1 MKTLIVLF
9 TQLIFCC
16 LTLFVTT
23 TAYASSHVHVQN
35 ASTSSLANTYSE
47 IGQETGLGSVVNWA
61 VGPGSNGQKE
71 QVYISYKYAYSSF
84 DLVEADPYTGEFQIH
99 SSPIPGEWGANAE
112 LTGPDGNIYL
122 GTLPHAHWV
131 RYSPSTHTMTDL
143 GSASST
149 EQYIWGSAI
158 GADHKIYGVTYPNA
172 KLVQLDPITQK
183 ITDLGRMDPVQQYAR
198 YIAASSDGFIYIGI
212 GSAKSTVVAY
222 NIATGQH
229 KAILPYNQTGFANV
243 YTGKDNN
250 TYAQLPDG
258 TAYTLSGW
266 TATPIVTSSLVRA
279 QSVALSDGS
288 TIGVSGTQINV
299 YQPDGHEISHTL
311 NYTGKG
317 VDLFRLGAGPD
328 GNIYGSTILP
338 SYLVSLHVTNT
349 STSTPSRLIPV
360 GTLGYAEV
368 YSFLSDATKL
378 YMAGYGY
385 NQPLATFDPSQALN
399 GTTNPGYN
407 PNYTY
412 LDWRPTAMIQG
423 SNNNIYIGATPGY
436 GKLGGPLVR
445 WNTADNTVQVFN
457 NIMTD
462 QSIYSLTMANGKV
475 VGGTSIYGGAG
486 STPTQSTAKLFVWD
500 PLTNSKLYET
510 IPVPGATYISNL
522 ITAPNGLIYGFANST
537 LFIFNPVSRQII
549 IPGYYLPTNTYV
561 YNLGNNM
568 AIGSDGNI
576 WGLSTTGVY
585 TINIVTNKVTIFPSP
600 EKITAGFVFMPN
612 KVTGDCLYFA
622 SNSYLYKFQMSSV
635 PAQTPRTRSMIVSA
649 VA

>member
-1 MKTLIVLF
+1 MKTLVTSF
-9 TQLIFCC
+9 TLLTLCC
-16 LTLFVTT
+16 LSLFMTT
-23 TAYASSHVHVQN
+23 TAYASTNTHVQN
-35 ASTSSLANTYSE
+35 ASISSLTNTYSN
-47 IGQETGLGSVVNWA
+47 IGQETGVGEVVNWA

-71 QVYISYKYAYSSF
+71 QIYISYKYVNGSF
-84 DLVEADPYTGEFQIH
+84 DLVEADPNSGAFQIH
-99 SSPIPGEWGANAE
+99 TSPIAGEWGANAE
-112 LTGPDGNIYL
+112 ITGPDGNIYL

-131 RYSPSTHTMTDL
+131 EYSPSTHKMTDL

-149 EQYIWGSAI
+149 EQYIWGSTI
-158 GADHKIYGVTYPNA
+158 GTDHKIYGVTYPHA
-172 KLVQLDPITQK
+172 KLVQLDPTTQK
-183 ITDLGRMDPVQQYAR
+183 ITDLGSMDPVQQYAR

-229 KAILPYNQTGFANV
+229 KAILPYNQTGFAKV
-243 YTGKDNN
+243 YTGNDNN

-258 TAYTLSGW
+258 TAYKLSGW
-266 TATPIVTSSLVRA
+266 TATSIPTTSLARA

-288 TIGVSGTQINV
+288 TVGVAGTQINV

-311 NYTGKG
+311 NYTGNG
-317 VDLFRLGAGPD
+317 PDLFRLAAGPD

-338 SYLVSLHVTNT
+338 SSLVTMHIANA
-349 STSTPSRLIPV
+349 STSTPSRLTTV

-368 YSFLSDATKL
+368 YSFLSDATRL

-385 NQPLATFDPSQALN
+385 NQTLATYDPSQAFS
-399 GTTNPGYN
+399 GTNNPAYN

-412 LDWRPTAMIQG
+412 SDWRPTAMIQG

-445 WNTADNTVQVFN
+445 WNTADNTVQESD
-457 NIMTD
+457 NIVTD

-475 VGGTSIYGGAG
+475 VGGTSIYGGDG
-486 STPTQSTAKLFVWD
+486 STPTQSAAKLFVWD
-500 PLTNSKLYET
+500 PVTNSKLYET

-522 ITAPNGLIYGFANST
+522 ITAPNGLVYGFANST
-537 LFIFNPVSRQII
+537 LFIFNPVSRKIT

-561 YNLGNNM
+561 YNIGNNM

-576 WGLSTTGVY
+576 WGLSTSGVY
-585 TINIVTNKVTIFPSP
+585 TINVSTNSVTLFPSP

-622 SNSYLYKFQMSSV
+622 SNSYLYKFQV
-635 PAQTPRTRSMIVSA
+635 K
-649 VA
+649 